1 MDGFFAVYVT
11 GRSGVSLVLLAS
23 KGGRL
28 VGADI
33 GGLKYDG
40 EIASKPDGTGY
51 TCRVTFKVPQ
61 GGALIAGGGPAAAAT
76 DITLIAELPANF
88 SEGPIVP
95 IQTPTGPLN
104 ARFVKLRDFDI

>member
-28 VGADI
+28 IGADI

-40 EIASKPDGTGY
+40 EIASKPMALGTLVASRL
-51 TCRVTFKVPQ
+51 TCRR
-61 GGALIAGGGPAAAAT
+61 GGAYRRRRTRASG
-76 DITLIAELPANF
+76 D
-88 SEGPIVP
+88 
-95 IQTPTGPLN
+95 
-104 ARFVKLRDFDI
+104 